1 MHRSTISISRRP
13 RAVGALA
20 ALALAALLGACGSD
34 SSSASGE
41 ATPSATSSTTAPAEG
56 LSATEAWV
64 KATEGAAMTD
74 MTGAFM
80 TVLNDSDAD
89 VKLVSATSPGVP
101 KVEIHEVV
109 VLDGKNVMQP
119 KSGGIA
125 VPAGGFAT
133 LMPGGDHVMLMGLT
147 TPLKVG
153 DEVAIT
159 LTFDNGE
166 TVDVQAPVK
175 EFTEEME
182 HYHTGT
188 QTHSPTS

>member
-1 MHRSTISISRRP
+1 MHRSTISASRRP
-13 RAVGALA
+13 RAVGVLA
-20 ALALAALLGACGSD
+20 AFAVAALLGACGSD
-34 SSSASGE
+34 STSTSGE
-41 ATPSATSSTTAPAEG
+41 ATPSATSATTAPAEG
-56 LSATEAWV
+56 LSVTEAWV
-64 KATEGAAMTD
+64 KTTEGSDMAT

-80 TVLNDSDAD
+80 TVLNDTDAD
-89 VKLVSATSPGVP
+89 VSLVSATSPGVP

-119 KSGGIA
+119 KAGGIP

-133 LMPGGDHVMLMGLT
+133 LKPGGDHVMLMDLT
-147 TPLKVG
+147 APLKVG

-166 TVDVQAPVK
+166 TVDVKAPVK

-188 QTHSPTS
+188 ETHSHTS